1 MTLPT
6 ELYTLDARGEPQPTN
21 DFTYWSDWRE
31 DHHDD
36 LQLARTVIE
45 HPTDGRIVV
54 LTVFTG
60 RDHRTLGTAGN
71 PVLWE
76 TLVFGGPPSAQGERD
91 RYDSL
96 QAAREGHAAI
106 YDSINGRCAEDRQHS
121 LVRFRRHM

>member
-1 MTLPT
+1 MLPTGLYVLDPHGAPLPT
-6 ELYTLDARGEPQPTN
+6 E
-21 DFTYWSDWRE
+21 DFAYWAEWRE

-36 LQLARTVIE
+36 LQLERTVIQ

-60 RDHRTLGTAGN
+60 RDHRMLGTTGG

-96 QAAREGHAAI
+96 QDAHDGHLAI
-106 YDSINGRCAEDRQHS
+106 CQAIVARCAEDRHLS
-121 LVRFRRHM
+121 LVRQT